1 MYYLA
6 LLVVAVIS
14 YLIGSLNSAIISVR
28 LVKGEDIRDY
38 GSHNAGLTN
47 VYRTFGGISAAMT
60 LIIDVLKGIVVVFGT
75 RAVLFSS
82 GLFSSDEH
90 NVMTACMVT
99 SIFAVMGHCFPIFYG
114 FKGGKGILIAAV
126 CTICINPLAFL
137 LALIAFLIVFIATRY
152 VSLSSIT
159 CCVVYPICYIL
170 ADLIMLGEL
179 NIYTAIHAII
189 ALAMG
194 AFCFVRHMPNIQ
206 RLRNHTESKFTFRKR
221 GDNK

>member
-28 LVKGEDIRDY
+28 LIKRQDIRDF

-60 LIIDVLKGIVVVFGT
+60 LIIDVLKGIIVVFGT

-82 GLFSSDEH
+82 GLFLSDEH
-90 NVMTACMVT
+90 NVMTACMVA
-99 SIFAVMGHCFPIFYG
+99 SMFAIMGHCFPIFYG

-126 CTICINPLAFL
+126 CTICINPPVFL
-137 LALIAFLIVFIATRY
+137 LAVVAFLIVFIVTRY

-159 CCVVYPICYIL
+159 CCVYYPICYIL
-170 ADLIMLGEL
+170 ADLIMFGEL

-194 AFCFVRHMPNIQ
+194 IFCLVRHMPNIQ